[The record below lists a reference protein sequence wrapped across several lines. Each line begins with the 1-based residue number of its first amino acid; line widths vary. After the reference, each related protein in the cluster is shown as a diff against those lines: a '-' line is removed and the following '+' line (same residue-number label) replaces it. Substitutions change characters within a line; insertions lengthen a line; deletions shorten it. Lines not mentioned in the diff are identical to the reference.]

1 MLTETTL
8 KNSLLTNLWNDEAGV
23 IISAEIVLVLTIAVI
38 SVVVGL
44 NAVAKAVVFEL
55 ADVAQAIGAV
65 SQSFFVEGFHNEHG
79 NACTDGFG
87 FNDQSDECD
96 CAVIFTNGGG
106 VKVNTV
112 SGPGSGGPEGNGGTS
127 Y

>member
-1 MLTETTL
+1 MKTELNLT
-8 KNSLLTNLWNDEAGV
+8 NSLLTNLWNDEAGV
-23 IISAEIVLVLTIAVI
+23 ILSAEIVLVLTIAVL

-55 ADVAQAIGAV
+55 ADVASAIGAV
-65 SQSFFVEGFHNEHG
+65 SQSFHVEGFHNEHG

-87 FNDQSDECD
+87 FQDRSDECD

-106 VKVNTV
+106 IKVDRVN
-112 SGPGSGGPEGNGGTS
+112 GPGSGGPEGGRRGK
-127 Y
+127 